1 MGHGTGFIS
10 IYVPCHLK
18 NYFSFKNKCA
28 ITSMGLIADNKKF
41 LQLIT
46 SSPGTT
52 YDARLLRDSTL
63 SKDIQSGGT
72 VPNKS
77 IILRDFGE
85 VPLV

>member
-1 MGHGTGFIS
+1 
-10 IYVPCHLK
+10 
-18 NYFSFKNKCA
+18 
-28 ITSMGLIADNKKF
+28 MGLIADNKKF

-77 IILRDFGE
+77 TKKMAIITGRWQIINKKCNYS
-85 VPLV
+85 VSSASCC